1 MKRNILIHTT
11 LLLGIVLPAGLPL
24 SAQET
29 SMTLTLEDCRQMA
42 SSRSSKA
49 TDASLDVLAAEYQKQ
64 EAFSEYFPRVSAV
77 SFGFHS
83 LDPML
88 KIGITDIVGKND
100 FGYNLQETI
109 AALAGEYGFH
119 PYYSALQHGWG
130 ASVNVMQPVYAGG
143 RIVAGNRLASL
154 GVKAAE
160 LKREL
165 SAREINSQ
173 TDEYYW
179 QTVSLE
185 EKLTTLESFKELLD
199 TLCKDADAAYS
210 AGLLTRG
217 ELLKASL
224 KRNELLTG
232 EVKLRSGIRLS
243 KMNLLDAIGQPYCIV
258 SANATESRPYI
269 DAIKISTP
277 PGEPESPEGLHV
289 DEESVAASLEESEL
303 LALQLEA
310 GRLEKRMEMGSA
322 LPELAVGASYGYSD
336 IFNGGRFNGTA
347 FATLKI
353 PISDWWKTSRK
364 MKRLDIQIEKTQA
377 DNEHLRSQLV
387 LMVRKQWI
395 DLNSAW
401 DSYQLSL
408 DAVQTA
414 QAALDDA
421 ESNWSAGLV
430 PLSDVLEAQAALRQE
445 KNSSIDSL
453 AEYRKALRSW
463 RDISYIRGYK

>member
-1 MKRNILIHTT
+1 MRHNNLIRII
-11 LLLGIVLPAGLPL
+11 LLLGGILPAGIPL
-24 SAQET
+24 AAQET
-29 SMTLTLEDCRQMA
+29 SLTLTLEECRQMA
-42 SSRSSKA
+42 ASRSSKA
-49 TDASLDVLAAEYQKQ
+49 TDASLDVLAAKYQKQ
-64 EAFSEYFPRVSAV
+64 EAQSEYFPRVSAV

-88 KIGITDIVGKND
+88 KIGVTDIVGKND
-100 FGYNLQETI
+100 FGYNLQE
-109 AALAGEYGFH
+109 ALSALAGEYGFR

-130 ASVNVMQPVYAGG
+130 ASVSVMQPIYAGG
-143 RIVAGNRLASL
+143 RIVTGNRLASL

-160 LKREL
+160 LKRDL
-165 SAREINSQ
+165 STREIDAQ

-185 EKLTTLESFKELLD
+185 EKLTTLEGFKELLD

-210 AGLLTRG
+210 AGLLTRS

-224 KRNELLTG
+224 KRSELLTG

-243 KMNLLDAIGQPYCIV
+243 KMNLLDAIGQPYCVI
-258 SANATESRPYI
+258 SANATESKPYI
-269 DAIKISTP
+269 DSIRILTP
-277 PGEPESPEGLHV
+277 LGMPESPEGLYA
-289 DEESVAASLEESEL
+289 DEEAVAASLEESEL

-310 GRLEKRMEMGSA
+310 GRLEKRMEMGAA
-322 LPELAVGASYGYSD
+322 LPELAIGATYGYSD
-336 IFNGGRFNGTA
+336 LFNGGRFNGTA
-347 FATLKI
+347 FAMLKI

-364 MKRLDIQIEKTQA
+364 MKRLDIQMEKTRA
-377 DNEHLRSQLV
+377 DNDHLRAQLV

-395 DLNSAW
+395 DLSSAW

-463 RDISYIRGYK
+463 KDISYIRGDK